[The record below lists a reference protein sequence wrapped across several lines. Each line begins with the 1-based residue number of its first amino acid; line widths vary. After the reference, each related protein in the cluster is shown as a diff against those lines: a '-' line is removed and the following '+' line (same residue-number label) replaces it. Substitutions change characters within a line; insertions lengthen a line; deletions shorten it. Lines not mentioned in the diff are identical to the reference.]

1 MMSSSE
7 KILQLIKQGEG
18 LELEFKEARNRLNRD
33 VFETACAFMNR
44 IGGIILVGVSDKGE
58 IKGIDAQNAAQMKK
72 DFVTAINNPQKIS
85 PPAYLSVDEIMLE
98 DKLILRIYV
107 PESSQVHRCNGRIYD
122 RNEDSDLDI
131 TDHTNRVATLYQR
144 KQAIFSENK
153 VYPFTGLKDLRADLI
168 EKCRKMAGLWI
179 PGHPWPQMNDLELL
193 QSAQLYQTD
202 HETGKSGVTLAG
214 ILLLGQD
221 NLILSV
227 LPFHKTDLI
236 LRRIDLDRYDDR
248 DIVATNLIDSYDR
261 ILAFV
266 GKHLS
271 DPFYLEGTNRMSL
284 RDTIFRE
291 VASNILIHREYM
303 NAFPAKLIIER
314 GQVKTENASKPHGFG
329 VLQPETFTPFP
340 KNPVIA
346 KFFRQIGRADELGSG
361 MRKMMRYGKAYGGAD
376 PEMIEDDIFKII
388 VRYPDTMTYPERPAI
403 VKITDQAQVTKGL
416 ESGLE
421 SGPESGLESG
431 PESIAQKIVMA
442 LKNGPL
448 SRSQLA
454 TALGHKSIS
463 GKLNL
468 NIKKLLEKSII
479 EYTIPDKPNSR
490 LQKYRLTEKGRKE
503 KTA

>member
-1 MMSSSE
+1 M
-7 KILQLIKQGEG
+7 
-18 LELEFKEARNRLNRD
+18 
-33 VFETACAFMNR
+33 
-44 IGGIILVGVSDKGE
+44 
-58 IKGIDAQNAAQMKK
+58 
-72 DFVTAINNPQKIS
+72 
-85 PPAYLSVDEIMLE
+85 
-98 DKLILRIYV
+98 
-107 PESSQVHRCNGRIYD
+107 
-122 RNEDSDLDI
+122 
-131 TDHTNRVATLYQR
+131 
-144 KQAIFSENK
+144 
-153 VYPFTGLKDLRADLI
+153 
-168 EKCRKMAGLWI
+168 
-179 PGHPWPQMNDLELL
+179 
-193 QSAQLYQTD
+193 
-202 HETGKSGVTLAG
+202 TLAG

-261 ILAFV
+261 ILAFI

-346 KFFRQIGRADELGSG
+346 RFFRQIGRADKLGSG

-376 PEMIEDDIFKII
+376 PELIEDDIFKII
-388 VRYPDTMTYPERPAI
+388 VKYPDTMTYPERPAI
-403 VKITDQAQVTKGL
+403 VKITDQAQISTRSKSGV
-416 ESGLE
+416 ESGVE
-421 SGPESGLESG
+421 SK
-431 PESIAQKIVMA
+431 IAQTILEM
-442 LKNGPL
+442 LKNESL
-448 SRSQLA
+448 SKSEIATRLGKSRPNRYLNDLMSQMLK
-454 TALGHKSIS
+454 TGVV
-463 GKLNL
+463 
-468 NIKKLLEKSII
+468 

-490 LQKYRLTEKGRKE
+490 LQKYRLTKKG
-503 KTA
+503 